1 MHLVKTEVTSSNTNE
16 MSHDITIIDIL
27 IKKDKP
33 LPISKSTK
41 LQKSE
46 QSVFIIGDS
55 LIKKVNEYLLTS
67 SLKHQYLVKR
77 RPFSTA
83 KSIDINDYLK
93 PTQKD
98 FKQEIFILPLG
109 TNDLPLKNSPK
120 KIPG

>member
-1 MHLVKTEVTSSNTNE
+1 MHLVKTEVTSSNINE
-16 MSHDITIIDIL
+16 ISHVITIIDIL

-33 LPISKSTK
+33 LPISKPTK

-46 QSVFIIGDS
+46 QSVFIIEDS
-55 LIKKVNEYLLTS
+55 MIKKVNEYLLTS

-83 KSIDINDYLK
+83 KSIDIYDYLK

-98 FKQEIFILPLG
+98 FKQEIFILHLG
-109 TNDLPLKNSPK
+109 TNDLPLKKSPK

>member
-1 MHLVKTEVTSSNTNE
+1 MHLVKTEVTSSNINE
-16 MSHDITIIDIL
+16 MSHVITIIDIL

-33 LPISKSTK
+33 LPISKPTK

-46 QSVFIIGDS
+46 QSVFTIEDS
-55 LIKKVNEYLLTS
+55 MIKKVNEYLLTS

-83 KSIDINDYLK
+83 KSIDIYDYLK

-98 FKQEIFILPLG
+98 F
-109 TNDLPLKNSPK
+109 
-120 KIPG
+120 

>member
-1 MHLVKTEVTSSNTNE
+1 MHLVKTEVTSSNINE
-16 MSHDITIIDIL
+16 MSHVITIIDIL

-33 LPISKSTK
+33 LPISKPTK

-46 QSVFIIGDS
+46 QSVFIIEDS
-55 LIKKVNEYLLTS
+55 MIKKVNEYLLTS

-83 KSIDINDYLK
+83 KSIGIYDYLK

-98 FKQEIFILPLG
+98 FKQEIFILHLG
-109 TNDLPLKNSPK
+109 TNDLPLKKSPK

>member
-1 MHLVKTEVTSSNTNE
+1 MHLVKTEVTSSNINE
-16 MSHDITIIDIL
+16 MSHVITIIDIL

-33 LPISKSTK
+33 LPISKPTK

-46 QSVFIIGDS
+46 QSVFIIEDS
-55 LIKKVNEYLLTS
+55 MIKKVNEYLLTS

-83 KSIDINDYLK
+83 KSIDIYDYLK

-98 FKQEIFILPLG
+98 FKQEIFILHLG
-109 TNDLPLKNSPK
+109 TNDLPLKKSPK

>member
-1 MHLVKTEVTSSNTNE
+1 MHLVKTEVTPSNINE
-16 MSHDITIIDIL
+16 MSHVITIIDIL

-33 LPISKSTK
+33 LPISKPTK

-46 QSVFIIGDS
+46 QSVFTIEDS
-55 LIKKVNEYLLTS
+55 MINKVNEYLLTS

-83 KSIDINDYLK
+83 KSIDIYDYLK

-98 FKQEIFILPLG
+98 FKQEIFILHLG
-109 TNDLPLKNSPK
+109 TNDLPLKKSPK

>member
-16 MSHDITIIDIL
+16 MSHVITIIDIL

-83 KSIDINDYLK
+83 KSIDIYDYLK

-109 TNDLPLKNSPK
+109 TNDLPLKKSPK

>member
-1 MHLVKTEVTSSNTNE
+1 MHLVKTEVTSSNINE
-16 MSHDITIIDIL
+16 MSHVITIIDIL

-33 LPISKSTK
+33 LPISKPTK

-46 QSVFIIGDS
+46 QSVFTIEDS
-55 LIKKVNEYLLTS
+55 MIKKVNEYLLTS

-83 KSIDINDYLK
+83 KSIDIYDYLK

-98 FKQEIFILPLG
+98 FKQEIFILHLG
-109 TNDLPLKNSPK
+109 TNDLPLKKSPK